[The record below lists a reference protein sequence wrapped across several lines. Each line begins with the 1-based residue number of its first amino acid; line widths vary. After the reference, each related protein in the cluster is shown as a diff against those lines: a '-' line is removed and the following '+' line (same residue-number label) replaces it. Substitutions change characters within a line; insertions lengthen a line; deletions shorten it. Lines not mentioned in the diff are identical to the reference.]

1 MGISNKVYPFD
12 LTGWF
17 GPPALSVLATDCGGE
32 LQARDVTI
40 VSW

>member
-17 GPPALSVLATDCGGE
+17 GPPRYLSWPPIAAASCKPGM
-32 LQARDVTI
+32 
-40 VSW
+40 